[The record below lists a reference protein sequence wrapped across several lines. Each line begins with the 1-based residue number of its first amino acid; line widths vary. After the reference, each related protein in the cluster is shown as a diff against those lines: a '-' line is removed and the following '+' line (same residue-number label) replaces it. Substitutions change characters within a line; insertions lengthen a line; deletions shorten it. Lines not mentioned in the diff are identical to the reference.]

1 MRSLR
6 ILITTAAI
14 SVSLSP
20 GLCKSETT
28 EVAAIDYGFAHEYCN
43 RTELTE
49 PEGIWQFPDDE
60 TTVLIRRAPHSS
72 SIFEIF
78 VIETPDCRL
87 NPGDKL
93 GELQRSADTSKFKM
107 TLYTSRKTGILTD
120 SHSCSAEL
128 KENGDVF
135 IMQPRKLKIS
145 LRTMWFLPRF
155 WRSLRINV
163 DNPISRIPYGLIRL
177 YPRATSLAP
186 FYL

>member
-1 MRSLR
+1 MLSLR
-6 ILITTAAI
+6 ILIATAAI
-14 SVSLSP
+14 SVFP
-20 GLCKSETT
+20 GFCKSGTT
-28 EVAAIDYGFAHEYCN
+28 EVAAIDFGLAQEYCDC
-43 RTELTE
+43 TELTE

-72 SIFEIF
+72 SKFEIF

-107 TLYTSRKTGILTD
+107 SLYTNRKTGILTD

-128 KENGDVF
+128 KENGDTF

-155 WRSLRINV
+155 WRSLRIDI
-163 DNPISRIPYGLIRL
+163 DNPASRLPYGLIRL
-177 YPRATSLAP
+177 YPRTNPFSP